1 MEGGDAGG
9 KLSGTLWETV
19 CSYMLAESY
28 KAADSP
34 RMFGILKSRSLL
46 SVHSVFCLII
56 PTHQWCCSLKLLVSS
71 LARS

>member
-34 RMFGILKSRSLL
+34 RMFGILKSRSL
-46 SVHSVFCLII
+46 
-56 PTHQWCCSLKLLVSS
+56 
-71 LARS
+71 